1 MSFLPVLE
9 ELDQDGAIREH
20 AENVDGNTRA
30 SFLKK
35 AGLGAGAIAGSS
47 AFLGAFLAL
56 ASAGVA
62 KSE

>member
-1 MSFLPVLE
+1 MPFLPALE

-20 AENVDGNTRA
+20 AENVDSNTRA
-30 SFLKK
+30 SFLKR

-47 AFLGAFLAL
+47 AFLGAFPAL